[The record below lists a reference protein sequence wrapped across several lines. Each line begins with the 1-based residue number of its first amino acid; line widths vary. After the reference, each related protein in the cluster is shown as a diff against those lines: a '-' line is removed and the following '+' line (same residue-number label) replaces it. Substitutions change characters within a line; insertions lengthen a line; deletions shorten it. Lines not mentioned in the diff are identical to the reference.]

1 MDTMKRETS
10 DKMIEQERSILKAIA
25 ENTEAHLAYLDT
37 DFNFVWVNSTYA
49 NACRRPAEEFIGRNH
64 FDLFPN
70 EENETIFRRVRDTGE
85 PVKFA
90 AKPFEHPDQP
100 ERGTTY
106 WDWTLTPVKDESGNV
121 QGFAFSLT
129 DVTDLK
135 QAEEALQHQL
145 FILQRALLPAKPAI
159 GPGYRL
165 GSAYVPAF
173 AGQEIGG
180 DFYDVFRNE
189 EGKVGILIGDVSG
202 KGIEAASLGAATRN
216 TLRAFAYEMPSPA
229 EALSHANRLIARQQT
244 GHFVTLFLAVLDPAT
259 GEFRYSNAGHP
270 PAIVYRRNGDIETLS
285 FGDIPIGFMEKYDY
299 RETPCRLELGDKIIL
314 YTDGVTEA
322 RHDADLFGLE
332 GIQRVLLEN
341 PEEDPEGLVGRI
353 LSAAGNWAQGQLADD
368 TAIIVVERTPEQ

>member
-1 MDTMKRETS
+1 MDTMKAETS

-25 ENTEAHLAYLDT
+25 ENTEAHLVYLDP
-37 DFNFVWVNSTYA
+37 DFNFIWVNSTYA
-49 NACRRPAEEFIGRNH
+49 RACRRAPEEFIGHNH
-64 FDLFPN
+64 FEFYPH
-70 EENETIFRRVRDTGE
+70 EENEAIFRQVRDTGE
-85 PVKFA
+85 PAVYM
-90 AKPFEHPDQP
+90 AKPFVFPDQP

-121 QGFAFSLT
+121 QGLAFSLT

-285 FGDIPIGFMEKYDY
+285 FGDIPVGFMENFDY
-299 RETPCRLELGDKIIL
+299 REAQCRLDPGDRLIL
-314 YTDGVTEA
+314 YTDGVTES
-322 RHDADLFGLE
+322 RKEADLFGFE
-332 GIQRVLLEN
+332 GVKRVLLEN
-341 PEEDPEGLVGRI
+341 PKEDPEGLVGSI
-353 LSAAGNWAQGQLADD
+353 LSAAGNWAQGQGTDD